1 MRLAQNS
8 LIRSVTGLVVML
20 VLGGALLY
28 ASLWSMEAIRWEAPA
43 CPPGVGHGLWDLRWL
58 ERNEASPAGS
68 EVEELLRR
76 PNFGA
81 TPEAAGDLESGIVD
95 ERLVTTLLT
104 VTGKHSICVQTF
116 KEGHFFL
123 PGVEDGPLIPEGYG
137 NVGGL
142 PNTHYYGRAA
152 DIWWVDGERVEGN
165 GEDPAVLDVGRM
177 LAGIPP
183 QRRPDQIIGPPGWT
197 KSLGYPQE
205 AGWVLDR
212 GQLDLHEDHLHIG
225 YRDDTGTRNTR

>member
-1 MRLAQNS
+1 MAA
-8 LIRSVTGLVVML
+8 L

-28 ASLWSMEAIRWEAPA
+28 AALWSMDSVRWEAPA

-58 ERNEASPAGS
+58 KRDEADPADSGA
-68 EVEELLRR
+68 EELLNR

-81 TPEAAGDLESGIVD
+81 TPEAAGDLETGIVD
-95 ERLVTTLLT
+95 ERLVATLLT
-104 VTGKHSICVQTF
+104 VTGEHSVCVQAF

-137 NVGGL
+137 NAGGL

-165 GEDPAVLDVGRM
+165 GNDPAVLNVGRI

-197 KSLGYPQE
+197 ESLGYAGE

-212 GQLDLHEDHLHIG
+212 DQLNLHEDHIHIG
-225 YRDDTGTRNTR
+225 YRDATGTRNTR